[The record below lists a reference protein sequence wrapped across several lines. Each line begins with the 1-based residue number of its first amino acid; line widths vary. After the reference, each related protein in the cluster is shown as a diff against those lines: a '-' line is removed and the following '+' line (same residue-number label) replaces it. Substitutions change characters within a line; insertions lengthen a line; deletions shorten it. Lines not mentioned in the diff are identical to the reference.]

1 MAETNKFCLK
11 NLKLLTQL
19 DSLQHLISISISNKY
34 SSYLIFFIPKKKNFG
49 LKWYNYD

>member
-1 MAETNKFCLK
+1 MAETNNRLK

-34 SSYLIFFIPKKKNFG
+34 SSYLIFFIPKKKK
-49 LKWYNYD
+49 LRPKMVQL